1 MLLNRT
7 TESALARRCK
17 QVSGLNSLV
26 AKFISF
32 AAAQSTAGQRYIP
45 PNVAGSSRNA
55 VQGPQGTGVGP
66 SLNNPASPTQANQ
79 VVGSGAYTNT
89 RQQATS
95 NNLRILFGVKG
106 PNPALKLEQ
115 IEINDTTDDSKFYD
129 ELRKHYR
136 LNRGKIRYWFSFW
149 RLGSCEVVKARH

>member
-1 MLLNRT
+1 MLPNRT

-17 QVSGLNSLV
+17 QTNGHDSLV
-26 AKFISF
+26 AKVMSF
-32 AAAQSTAGQRYIP
+32 AVTQSTAGQRYIP
-45 PNVAGSSRNA
+45 PDIAESSRNT
-55 VQGPQGTGVGP
+55 VHSSQGPGVGP
-66 SLNNPASPTQANQ
+66 SSNNPPNPAQANQ

-89 RQQATS
+89 GQHATS

-115 IEINDTTDDSKFYD
+115 IEINDTTNDSKFYD

-136 LNRGKIRYWFSFW
+136 LNRGRIRYWFSFW
-149 RLGSCEVVKARH
+149 RLGCCEVVKARQ